1 MTSRDIFSPLTF
13 VLLAVFAIVT
23 ILGFFLIPADA
34 IFPVHWGP
42 SGVADGFMERDG
54 ALLMMATIVVVLLIA
69 FTLAASFLP
78 KGQTESGRHVVR
90 VIVPAM
96 LALFLAIQTGTV
108 LIGKGQEV
116 DMVRII
122 TLAMALLLVVLGN
135 VMPKTQPNAYAGLR
149 LPWTMADAKN
159 WQATHRL
166 TGLLTLLAGLALA
179 LVALLGASPMILI
192 LALLTAVFVPLL
204 VGSIYSYRLSQRRG
218 A

>member
-13 VLLAVFAIVT
+13 ILLAAFAIVT
-23 ILGFFLIPADA
+23 ILGFFLIPADV
-34 IFPVHWGP
+34 ILPVHWGP
-42 SGVADGFMERDG
+42 GGVADGFMERDG
-54 ALLMMATIVVVLLIA
+54 ALLMIATIVVVLLIA

-78 KGQTESGRHVVR
+78 KKQTEPGRHVVR
-90 VIVPAM
+90 VLVPAM
-96 LALFLAIQTGTV
+96 LALFLSIQTGTV
-108 LIGKGQEV
+108 LIGMGQEV

-122 TLAMALLLVVLGN
+122 TLAISLLLVVLGN

-149 LPWTMADAKN
+149 LPWTIADAAN

-179 LVALLGASPMILI
+179 VVAVLGASPLILI
-192 LALLTAVFVPLL
+192 IALLTAVFVPLL
-204 VGSIYSYRLSQRRG
+204 VGSAFSYRLSKRRG